1 MNNYSIALFLHVVGA
16 LGFFV
21 SLGLEWTSLRHLRRA
36 TTADQ
41 VREWL
46 RVPAE
51 MGRAGMISMLT
62 LLVAGFYMIAI
73 VWHGVAWIIVT
84 LGAIVVMI
92 GLAMAL
98 TRRRMMAIGQIVS
111 KERGPVPPALSQLL
125 HDPMLTISL
134 QTRVAIALG
143 IVFLMTVKPG
153 WGGSLLTIV
162 VAIVLG
168 LVSVLPMTRRTRV
181 QEGQGD

>member
-1 MNNYSIALFLHVVGA
+1 MNNYSIALFVHIVSA

-21 SLGLEWTSLRHLRRA
+21 TLGLELTSLRHLRGA
-36 TTADQ
+36 TTTEQ
-41 VREWL
+41 VREWM

-51 MGRAGMISMLT
+51 MGRMGMISMLT
-62 LLVAGFYMIAI
+62 LLVAGFYMMAI
-73 VWHGVAWIIVT
+73 SWGAVAWIMVT

-92 GLAMAL
+92 PAMVL
-98 TRRRMMAIGQIVS
+98 TRRRMMAIGKTAS
-111 KERGPVPPALSQLL
+111 TERGPVSSALSQLL

-153 WGGSLLTIV
+153 LGGSLLAIA

-168 LVSVLPMTRRTRV
+168 LASALSMPRRARV
-181 QEGQGD
+181 QEGQAD

>member
-1 MNNYSIALFLHVVGA
+1 MINYSIALFLHIVSA

-21 SLGLEWTSLRHLRRA
+21 TLGLEWTSLRHLRGA
-36 TTADQ
+36 TTTEQ
-41 VREWL
+41 VREWM

-51 MGRAGMISMLT
+51 MGRMGMISMLT
-62 LLVAGFYMIAI
+62 LLAAGFYMMAIA
-73 VWHGVAWIIVT
+73 WGAVAWIIVT
-84 LGAIVVMI
+84 LGAIVVMMI
-92 GLAMAL
+92 LAMVL
-98 TRRRMMAIGQIVS
+98 TRRRMMAIGRTVGT
-111 KERGPVPPALSQLL
+111 ERGPVSPALSQLL

-153 WGGSLLTIV
+153 LGGSLLTIA

-168 LVSVLPMTRRTRV
+168 LASALSMPRRARV
-181 QEGQGD
+181 QEGQAD